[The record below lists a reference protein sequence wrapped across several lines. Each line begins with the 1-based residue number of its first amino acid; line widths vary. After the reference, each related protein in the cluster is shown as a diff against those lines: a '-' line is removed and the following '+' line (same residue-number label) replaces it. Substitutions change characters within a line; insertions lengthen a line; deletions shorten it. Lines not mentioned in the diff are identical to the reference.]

1 MKNLIG
7 QKFNKLLVLEKTS
20 QREGGSIVWK
30 CKCDCGKECFA
41 STRGLC
47 SGNKKSCGCLN
58 DEKRAERFKKYND
71 KSSNNYRRRIQKI
84 L

>member
-30 CKCDCGKECFA
+30 CSRVTQVWLKRTDC
-41 STRGLC
+41 
-47 SGNKKSCGCLN
+47 
-58 DEKRAERFKKYND
+58 
-71 KSSNNYRRRIQKI
+71 
-84 L
+84 

>member
-30 CKCDCGKECFA
+30 CKCDCGKEVIKIGQ
-41 STRGLC
+41 GLRK
-47 SGNKKSCGCLN
+47 G
-58 DEKRAERFKKYND
+58 
-71 KSSNNYRRRIQKI
+71 
-84 L
+84 

>member
-41 STRGLC
+41 STSL
-47 SGNKKSCGCLN
+47 SVM
-58 DEKRAERFKKYND
+58 
-71 KSSNNYRRRIQKI
+71 IKI
-84 L
+84 LQQARVQMPRS